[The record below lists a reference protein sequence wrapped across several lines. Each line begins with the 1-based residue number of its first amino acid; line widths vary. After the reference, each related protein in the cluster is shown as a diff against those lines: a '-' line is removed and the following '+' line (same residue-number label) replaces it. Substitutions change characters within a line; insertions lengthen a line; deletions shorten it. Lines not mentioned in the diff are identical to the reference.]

1 MATSTNFMYSAK
13 HSSGSIRGNKSF
25 KFFYKNYAGYISSP
39 LSQGFHCFRSHSEFE
54 EVFRNILEF
63 QPLASNIH
71 VMQASLTPPLAHAN
85 KLPVITQTGQIR
97 DKWTIQSWLT
107 AHTTLNG
114 GIFAEITF
122 CLFELDC
129 FQSTEDF
136 VWSDKCLLLNC
147 ILAKTNNTLDK
158 KRLNRLARKEN

>member
-1 MATSTNFMYSAK
+1 MYSAK
-13 HSSGSIRGNKSF
+13 HSSGSTRGNNSF

-85 KLPVITQTGQIR
+85 KLPVITQTEQIR
-97 DKWTIQSWLT
+97 DK
-107 AHTTLNG
+107 
-114 GIFAEITF
+114 
-122 CLFELDC
+122 
-129 FQSTEDF
+129 
-136 VWSDKCLLLNC
+136 
-147 ILAKTNNTLDK
+147 
-158 KRLNRLARKEN
+158 